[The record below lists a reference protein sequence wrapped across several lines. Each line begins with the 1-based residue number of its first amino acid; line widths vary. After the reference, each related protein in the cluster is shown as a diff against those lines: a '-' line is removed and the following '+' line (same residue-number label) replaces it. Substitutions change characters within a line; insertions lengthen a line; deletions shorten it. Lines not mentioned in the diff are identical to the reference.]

1 MARGHVAPLLN
12 ILIIWMAKVGPE
24 LKSLMPGLRPLTDA
38 VTATAPRIDLGSL
51 IGQALHET
59 SDDSIKVRV
68 TVK

>member
-1 MARGHVAPLLN
+1 
-12 ILIIWMAKVGPE
+12 
-24 LKSLMPGLRPLTDA
+24 MPGLRPLTDA

-59 SDDSIKVRV
+59 GDDAIRVRV